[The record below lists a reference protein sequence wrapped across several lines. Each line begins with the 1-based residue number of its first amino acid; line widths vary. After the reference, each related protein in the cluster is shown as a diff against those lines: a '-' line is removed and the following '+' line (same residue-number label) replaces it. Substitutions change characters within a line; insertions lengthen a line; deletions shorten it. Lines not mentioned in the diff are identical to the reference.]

1 MLMDVKEVSKKYGE
15 KQVVTHVDLRLKKG
29 KLTAFIGPNGAGK
42 STLLS
47 MMSRLI
53 PKDSGGIYL
62 DGTEVKAW
70 HTNDLSKRLSIL
82 KQANTV
88 QLKLTVRELVAFGR
102 FPHSK
107 GRLTA
112 ADQHQID
119 KVLSYLGLSSLQ
131 NEYINTLS
139 GGQLQRA
146 YIAMVLAQDTEYI
159 FLDEPLNNLDM
170 NHAVQLMKTMVR
182 LVSEFDK
189 TIVIVLHDI
198 NFAASYADEIVA
210 MKDGQIFAQGPT
222 EDIITKEVLD
232 ELYEM
237 NLRICELDGKRF
249 CLYFNE

>member
-1 MLMDVKEVSKKYGE
+1 MDINQVTKKYGN
-15 KQVVTHVDLRLKKG
+15 KKVVSDVDYQVKKG

-53 PKDSGGIYL
+53 EKDQGGIYL

-70 HTNDLSKRLSIL
+70 NQQELAKKLSIL
-82 KQANTV
+82 KQANGI

-107 GRLTA
+107 GRLTEL
-112 ADQHQID
+112 DQEKIT
-119 KVLSYLGLSSLQ
+119 KALTFLGLLDLAEST
-131 NEYINTLS
+131 IDTLS

-146 YIAMVLAQDTEYI
+146 YIAMVLAQDTDYI

-170 NHAVQLMKTMVR
+170 NHAVQLMKTIR
-182 LVSEFDK
+182 QLVDEKGK
-189 TIVIVLHDI
+189 TVIIVLHDI

-210 MKDGQIFAQGPT
+210 MKDGEIFKTGT
-222 EDIITKEVLD
+222 TDEIIEKEVLD
-232 ELYEM
+232 ELYDM
-237 NLRICELDGKRF
+237 SIRVCELEGKRF
-249 CLYFNE
+249 CLYFN

>member
-1 MLMDVKEVSKKYGE
+1 MMEINQVTKKYGDKE
-15 KQVVTHVDLRLKKG
+15 VLHEIDYIVTKQ

-47 MMSRLI
+47 LMSRLMD
-53 PKDSGGIYL
+53 KDTGGIYL
-62 DGTEVKAW
+62 EGEEIKTWNQQELAQK
-70 HTNDLSKRLSIL
+70 LSIL
-82 KQANTV
+82 KQANGV

-112 ADQHQID
+112 VD
-119 KVLSYLGLSSLQ
+119 KEKIEEALTYLGLLDLAEESIS
-131 NEYINTLS
+131 TLS

-170 NHAVQLMKTMVR
+170 NHAVQLMKTIRR
-182 LVSEFDK
+182 LVDEKKK
-189 TIVIVLHDI
+189 TVIIVLHDI

-210 MKDGQIFAQGPT
+210 MKQGKVFKT
-222 EDIITKEVLD
+222 GTTDEVITKEVLD
-232 ELYEM
+232 ELYDMSIRVCEM
-237 NLRICELDGKRF
+237 EGKRF
-249 CLYFNE
+249 CLYFN

>member
-1 MLMDVKEVSKKYGE
+1 MDINQVTKKYGN
-15 KQVVTHVDLRLKKG
+15 KKVVSDVDYQVKKG

-53 PKDSGGIYL
+53 EKDQGGIYL

-70 HTNDLSKRLSIL
+70 NQQELAKKLSIL
-82 KQANTV
+82 KQANGV

-107 GRLTA
+107 GRLTEL
-112 ADQHQID
+112 DQEKIT
-119 KVLSYLGLSSLQ
+119 KALTFLGLLDLAEST
-131 NEYINTLS
+131 IDTLS

-146 YIAMVLAQDTEYI
+146 YIAMVLAQDTDYI

-170 NHAVQLMKTMVR
+170 NHAVQLMKTIR
-182 LVSEFDK
+182 QLVDEKGK
-189 TIVIVLHDI
+189 TVIIVLHDI

-210 MKDGQIFAQGPT
+210 MKDGKIFKTGT
-222 EDIITKEVLD
+222 TDEIIEKEVLD
-232 ELYEM
+232 ELYDM
-237 NLRICELDGKRF
+237 SIRVCELEGKRF
-249 CLYFNE
+249 CLYFN

>member
-1 MLMDVKEVSKKYGE
+1 MDINQVTKKYGN
-15 KQVVTHVDLRLKKG
+15 KTVVSDVDYQVKKG

-53 PKDSGGIYL
+53 EKDQGGIYL

-70 HTNDLSKRLSIL
+70 NQQELAKKLSIL
-82 KQANTV
+82 KQANGV

-107 GRLTA
+107 GRLTEL
-112 ADQHQID
+112 DQEKIT
-119 KVLSYLGLSSLQ
+119 KALTFLGLLDLAEST
-131 NEYINTLS
+131 IDTLS

-146 YIAMVLAQDTEYI
+146 YIAMVLAQDTDYI

-170 NHAVQLMKTMVR
+170 NHAVQLMKTIR
-182 LVSEFDK
+182 QLVDEKGK
-189 TIVIVLHDI
+189 TVIIVLHDI

-210 MKDGQIFAQGPT
+210 MKDGKIFKTGT
-222 EDIITKEVLD
+222 TDEIIEKEVLD
-232 ELYEM
+232 ELYDM
-237 NLRICELDGKRF
+237 SIRVCELEGKRF
-249 CLYFNE
+249 CLYFN